1 MTLGTAERGCQMFAD
16 ITGYTKYIGGTELTH
31 AQDVVA
37 DLIETIVG
45 SNEPRFHLSK
55 LEGDAAFCYAP
66 AADVTPSMML
76 DTVEATYFAF
86 QRRVRDIALATSC
99 PCDACV
105 RIPTLDLKF
114 FLHEGEYVVRRIARS
129 EELTGFDV
137 ILLHRL
143 TKGTAG
149 EKVSNRAYAV
159 YTKATT
165 DSLGIDPAAFQL
177 VPHSETYDDV
187 GEVEMF
193 VQDLWTRW
201 LDEQER
207 SRDVVDPDESVLTR
221 SFETPAPPQLVWE
234 HLTDPVKRLG
244 WQRHVTDVIPMTE
257 GRTGVG
263 AVNHCM
269 HGEDVT
275 VEHIADW
282 TPWSYITLHYDT
294 LGVEDWRW
302 TYRLDHLADGTRV
315 TFLIADPGG
324 GHWDRIESDVTG
336 LITMVIGHL
345 EDELDEALAIAPSR

>member
-1 MTLGTAERGCQMFAD
+1 MTLGTAERGCLMFAD
-16 ITGYTKYIGGTELTH
+16 ITGYTKYLGGTELTH

-45 SNEPRFHLSK
+45 TVEPRFHLSK

-66 AADVTPSMML
+66 EAEVTPSMMM

-99 PCDACV
+99 PCDACI

-114 FLHEGEYVVRRIARS
+114 FLHEGEYVVRHIARS

-143 TKGTAG
+143 TKGSAG
-149 EKVSNRAYAV
+149 EKVSNQAYAV

-165 DSLGIDPAAFQL
+165 DALGLDPGEFRL

-187 GEVEMF
+187 GEVEMY
-193 VQDLWTRW
+193 VQDLGILWQE
-201 LDEQER
+201 EQER
-207 SRDVVDPDESVLTR
+207 SRDFVDPDEAVLVVG
-221 SFETPAPPQLVWE
+221 FDTPAAPQLVWE
-234 HLTDPVKRLG
+234 HLTDPQKRLG

-257 GRTGVG
+257 GRTGIG
-263 AVNHCM
+263 SVNHCM
-269 HGEDVT
+269 HGDDVT

-302 TYRLDHLADGTRV
+302 TYRLEHLDEGTRV

-324 GHWDRIESDVTG
+324 DHWERIGSDVEG
-336 LITMVIGHL
+336 LMSVLVETLRAM
-345 EDELDEALAIAPSR
+345 LDEAYTSV